1 MKYDGPVRI
10 IHGDKDS
17 IVPMSCS
24 EKYMEAY
31 GDNAE
36 MIVVMGG
43 NHMITRKKKED
54 RILLFS

>member
-10 IHGDKDS
+10 IHGD
-17 IVPMSCS
+17 
-24 EKYMEAY
+24 
-31 GDNAE
+31 NAE
-36 MIVVMGG
+36 LIVVMGG